1 MYQMMFDVRGDI
13 VNNLP
18 PPRKFGAYRLLPC
31 YGGSNKKKIKFTD
44 TELIKL
50 IELQI
55 ALRKL

>member
-1 MYQMMFDVRGDI
+1 MMFDVRGDI